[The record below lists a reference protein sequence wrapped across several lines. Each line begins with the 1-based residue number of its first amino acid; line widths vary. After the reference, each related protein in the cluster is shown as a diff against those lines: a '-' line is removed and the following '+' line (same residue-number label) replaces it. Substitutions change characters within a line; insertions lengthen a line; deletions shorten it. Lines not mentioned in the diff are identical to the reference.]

1 MFHGVHF
8 NHDSQNSFSVHH
20 DSRTPKVVDHGVTK
34 IPLTII
40 IFMSTRGKIKLL
52 IFLIMTAEEGRIVV
66 FKEPVPKKV
75 MTGHVIR
82 KEGVPSEGR
91 CRVKCYMEPNTFI
104 SI

>member
-1 MFHGVHF
+1 
-8 NHDSQNSFSVHH
+8 
-20 DSRTPKVVDHGVTK
+20 
-34 IPLTII
+34 
-40 IFMSTRGKIKLL
+40 
-52 IFLIMTAEEGRIVV
+52 MTAEEGRIVV
-66 FKEPVPKKV
+66 FKEPVPNKV